1 MKNTIEIAFKK
12 LLGKGRAFKTPA
24 GFMSDFLDLL
34 VSPFSDL
41 KTRFL
46 NLKFTHFPTVN
57 VDENG
62 GEVDLDYTIELNNS
76 LPTHNGLHL
85 KIRKV
90 GNQE

>member
-12 LLGKGRAFKTPA
+12 LLGKGRAFRTPA

-46 NLKFTHFPTVN
+46 GTKFLFYFKKLFHS
-57 VDENG
+57 
-62 GEVDLDYTIELNNS
+62 ELAVVWPSFTN
-76 LPTHNGLHL
+76 
-85 KIRKV
+85 IR
-90 GNQE
+90 